1 LELRRVTH
9 RTVAAVTDALDS
21 FAFNVAVA
29 RVHELANAT
38 ERAER
43 AEAAPELDF
52 GRLEA
57 VEMLCRLIS
66 PMMPHLAE
74 ALGEQLHG
82 PGTILVAERPWPE
95 ADAMLLAV
103 ETVTIA
109 VQVMG
114 KLRGSIEVP
123 ADADE
128 AFVLAAA
135 ASERNVAKALDGLTI
150 SKRIYVPGRIVNFVA
165 HA

>member
-1 LELRRVTH
+1 
-9 RTVAAVTDALDS
+9 
-21 FAFNVAVA
+21 
-29 RVHELANAT
+29 
-38 ERAER
+38 
-43 AEAAPELDF
+43 
-52 GRLEA
+52 
-57 VEMLCRLIS
+57 
-66 PMMPHLAE
+66 
-74 ALGEQLHG
+74 
-82 PGTILVAERPWPE
+82 
-95 ADAMLLAV
+95 MLLAV